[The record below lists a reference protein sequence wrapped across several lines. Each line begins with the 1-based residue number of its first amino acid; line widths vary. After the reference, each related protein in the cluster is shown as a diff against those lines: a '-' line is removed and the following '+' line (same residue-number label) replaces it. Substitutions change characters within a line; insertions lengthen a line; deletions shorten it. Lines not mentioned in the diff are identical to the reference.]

1 MLGPRP
7 ACLGW
12 GWGWSH
18 RRTPRGQLLLLCL
31 ETSQS
36 REELAQA
43 QGPRAGHRQAL
54 GAAPA
59 SWPHCA
65 IILG

>member
-1 MLGPRP
+1 MLGPAQP
-7 ACLGW
+7 AW
-12 GWGWSH
+12 GWGWVV
-18 RRTPRGQLLLLCL
+18 TPQNPSPAPPFVPGDQP
-31 ETSQS
+31 EQ
-36 REELAQA
+36 EELAQA

-65 IILG
+65 VILG